1 MSIVLIDNV
10 LFNDNLEERTIR
22 YNNCIV
28 FLILNGTSMFFGL
41 FYLYIYF
48 MIPKYNNISNS
59 LSFFLSLFHL
69 ISNSFYFIIF
79 FELYLYEQNFLSLT
93 IKIIQP
99 KTKVT
104 INDSIAYLYLFKM
117 LLILAITRYT
127 K

>member
-79 FELYLYEQNFLSLT
+79 LNYIYMNRIFYL
-93 IKIIQP
+93 
-99 KTKVT
+99 
-104 INDSIAYLYLFKM
+104 
-117 LLILAITRYT
+117 
-127 K
+127 